1 VTFTQTYNGLVM
13 FREIVKDTLIM
24 DRLDTGFATAT
35 KQTTTVSGA
44 GTENP
49 TAGGFDIPQAE
60 RGAWIDARLFVPTE
74 TSTEKDLVN
83 ISDFLNA
90 TRFQGVRSQGRI
102 NQGASDRLIDVSQF
116 GRSHT
121 AVAWKTSS
129 IYAILNTLGDLT
141 EMEQNEITRE
151 FGLLS
156 PRAKINVGKED
167 ADRPDEVWFMGSTGS
182 IYKITPDP
190 STGQLGV
197 SGLPVSEEMQKT
209 IARINTQVGAST
221 VTFALW
227 SDVLYVAVPL
237 DDATA
242 QGPELVRSQVYSALT
257 YVHTVVPG
265 QFYFWTKGANETQ
278 LDNGATTLFDSGEFT
293 AEGGSVTV
301 YAASGTAVTA
311 SLKRV
316 FKDVNNTVLIY
327 DFVKGKWAGY
337 DDGPAFTVRDWLKL
351 KVGGE
356 EKLFF
361 IAADGF
367 INYAEALFDDEVAY
381 ESFGENLAAGGD
393 ETTSTLNF
401 SVTPGRTYIYA
412 TEITGGAGTIING
425 SETITLGTEDGGAF
439 VAQTTTA
446 ALNKTSG
453 LWASRAIRLLDW
465 SLEYAAVRH
474 VRTTRAFRC
483 GTLGRKRFPWVQLN
497 VRTFDP
503 NFTLSCMLD
512 GANEEF
518 TLKADRTK
526 DNTRYLKPAG
536 KARWQATNIN
546 ADHATT
552 YREDYHVE
560 LSDAIS
566 DGTDIVPG
574 ERYYVDSEDAFTA
587 ASVTYDG
594 TEYERGET
602 FTGVAGVTTWSVTT
616 GAPVVYPPGSYI
628 LPGPD
633 GVVMDLH
640 QQTPEDY
647 RVGKRGQEIQFV
659 LDNAQGRCELVSV
672 AVEGFPV
679 DHRKQSQKG

>member
-1 VTFTQTYNGLVM
+1 MANENTTIDGDAQFNGVNELLPPGVLAPGELAAARNNRCRFGKAEPRLGCLKVPWSNLVTSGASSKPIPYGTVYGKGEFQDADGVLWGIVAADGKVFKFREGNGSSEIALPSGITITSAVTFTQTYNGLVM
-13 FREIVKDTLIM
+13 FRGIGNDTLIM
-24 DRLDTGFATAT
+24 DSLDTGFATAT

-337 DDGPAFTVRDWLKL
+337 DDGPAFAPQPLEVVAPFEDE
-351 KVGGE
+351 GQ
-356 EKLFF
+356 
-361 IAADGF
+361 AAP
-367 INYAEALFDDEVAY
+367 
-381 ESFGENLAAGGD
+381 
-393 ETTSTLNF
+393 T
-401 SVTPGRTYIYA
+401 
-412 TEITGGAGTIING
+412 
-425 SETITLGTEDGGAF
+425 TLG
-439 VAQTTTA
+439 
-446 ALNKTSG
+446 
-453 LWASRAIRLLDW
+453 
-465 SLEYAAVRH
+465 
-474 VRTTRAFRC
+474 
-483 GTLGRKRFPWVQLN
+483 
-497 VRTFDP
+497 
-503 NFTLSCMLD
+503 
-512 GANEEF
+512 
-518 TLKADRTK
+518 
-526 DNTRYLKPAG
+526 
-536 KARWQATNIN
+536 
-546 ADHATT
+546 
-552 YREDYHVE
+552 
-560 LSDAIS
+560 
-566 DGTDIVPG
+566 
-574 ERYYVDSEDAFTA
+574 
-587 ASVTYDG
+587 
-594 TEYERGET
+594 
-602 FTGVAGVTTWSVTT
+602 
-616 GAPVVYPPGSYI
+616 
-628 LPGPD
+628 
-633 GVVMDLH
+633 
-640 QQTPEDY
+640 
-647 RVGKRGQEIQFV
+647 
-659 LDNAQGRCELVSV
+659 
-672 AVEGFPV
+672 
-679 DHRKQSQKG
+679 